1 MLQSVVSPCDSKQSD
16 NGTATSMSNSSS
28 TLIDY
33 IITDYYQTGIVVDTI
48 LKTDHFATI
57 IVLKSV
63 ILNFADV
70 YYWRLRCLLC
80 LIVVLIASLY
90 LPSFVGFTVIVVI
103 LFIWHC

>member
-16 NGTATSMSNSSS
+16 NDTATSMSNSSS

-63 ILNFADV
+63 ILNSKTTKKKFFDKNYSV
-70 YYWRLRCLLC
+70 
-80 LIVVLIASLY
+80 IAFLKISLKI
-90 LPSFVGFTVIVVI
+90 PTGDTFTVR
-103 LFIWHC
+103 